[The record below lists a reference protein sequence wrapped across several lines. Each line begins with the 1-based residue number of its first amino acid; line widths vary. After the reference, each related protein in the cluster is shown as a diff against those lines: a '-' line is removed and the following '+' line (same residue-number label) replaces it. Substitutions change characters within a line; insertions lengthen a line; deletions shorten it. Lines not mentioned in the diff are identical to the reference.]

1 MPFPTVQIEI
11 VFIAFNRLAYTRLAI
26 EALLSDASEKFSL
39 VIWDNASTDG
49 TREYLEGLNDGRIT
63 RKVLSNQ
70 NLYLT
75 GAANE
80 CFRASKA
87 DLLAIVP
94 DDFLVTSGWT
104 RPLANA
110 HAEIS
115 ELGFVGCW
123 HYGLESFD
131 EERAR
136 HKIQTFGRH
145 RILRHPWSG
154 GGAGL
159 LKRKAWLDCGPF
171 EGIATPACWMR
182 MARRGYINGFYVP
195 PIPVEHMDDP
205 WSPHYSGEISP
216 FRKARGLDNIKKIEQ
231 QRRDALGEILDGP
244 WRVESYLGL
253 RGRLRRRFRRIKKC
267 VQSSFRKS

>member
-1 MPFPTVQIEI
+1 MDIEI
-11 VFIAFNRLAYTRLAI
+11 VFIAFNRLGYTRLAI
-26 EALLSDASEKFSL
+26 EALLSDITEEFGL

-49 TREYLEGLNDGRIT
+49 TREYLESLRDSRIT
-63 RKVLSNQ
+63 RKVLSDK

-80 CFRASKA
+80 CFHASSA
-87 DLLAIVP
+87 DLLAIIP

-104 RPLANA
+104 RPLAAA
-110 HAEIS
+110 HAEIA

-123 HYGLESFD
+123 HYGLENFD
-131 EERAR
+131 EHRAR
-136 HKIQTFGRH
+136 HKIQDFGRH

-182 MARRGYINGFYVP
+182 MARKGYVNGFYVP

-205 WSPHYSGEISP
+205 WSPHYGGEISS
-216 FRKARGLDNIKKIEQ
+216 FRKARGLDSLKKIEL
-231 QRRDALGEILDGP
+231 QRAGALAEILDGP
-244 WRVESYLGL
+244 WHVESYLGW
-253 RGRLRRRFRRIKKC
+253 RGKLRRRLLRIRRWLRDP
-267 VQSSFRKS
+267 SRKV